1 MFPLLFVVCLFK
13 KKHSFITNIPVL
25 KTSMYF
31 VWRIVCL
38 FLLLLFLKWIVVR
51 SKPEHTGYPYYPRH
65 FYIHQIVH
73 NAWHIID
80 L

>member
-1 MFPLLFVVCLFK
+1 
-13 KKHSFITNIPVL
+13 
-25 KTSMYF
+25 MYF
-31 VWRIVCL
+31 AWRIVCL